1 MEIYL
6 GINFISKRGFYIEQ
20 ERSHGSVCESKLGVT
35 ISIASSR
42 MLLQMRRGGVPTNTH
57 VKVRPVQAKFKWSE
71 EFMIIPRK

>member
-42 MLLQMRRGGVPTNTH
+42 MLLQNTH
-57 VKVRPVQAKFKWSE
+57 VKVRPVQATFKWSE